1 MMSLKLAEK
10 LIENNSTLL
19 NCSEREKIEACLE
32 YKKEFFLTSLIE
44 ARYLQFFG
52 DEIYVSEKE
61 NLTTLE
67 DFITLFYHKH
77 VEYEHQS
84 YLYLLEFEAS

>member
-1 MMSLKLAEK
+1 MMSLKLAER
-10 LIENNSTLL
+10 LIEKHSTLL
-19 NCSEREKIEACLE
+19 NCTARDTIDACLA
-32 YKKEFFLTSLIE
+32 YNKEFFLTSLIE

-52 DEIYVSEKE
+52 DELYVSEKE

-67 DFITLFYHKH
+67 DFITLFYHNH

-84 YLYLLEFEAS
+84 DLYLLEFEAS

>member
-1 MMSLKLAEK
+1 MSLKLAERLIVNHSK
-10 LIENNSTLL
+10 LFDCIE
-19 NCSEREKIEACLE
+19 RDRIDACLK
-32 YKKEFFLTSLIE
+32 YKKEFFLMSLIE

-52 DEIYVSEKE
+52 DELYVSEKE

-84 YLYLLEFEAS
+84 DLYLLEFEAS

>member
-1 MMSLKLAEK
+1 MSLKLAER
-10 LIENNSTLL
+10 IVENHSTLL
-19 NCSEREKIEACLE
+19 NCIVRDKIDACLE

-67 DFITLFYHKH
+67 DFITLFYFNH

-84 YLYLLEFEAS
+84 DLYLLEFEAS